1 MTPPQRK
8 SLLIGASGQIG
19 RQMLPLLRPDQWLL
33 TSRRPFSETELHL
46 DLAALKTNADA
57 ERMLD
62 PYELD
67 AIYCIAGMTNVEG
80 CEDVPDVAH
89 FTNCRGP
96 EMLARVA
103 QNRGIPFVYFSTEYV
118 FDGEHGPYREDD
130 TANPLSAYGKSK
142 WEGELAVLAACRNA
156 LILRTTVVYGQDIG
170 QKNYVYSV
178 ARSLATGKPMRVP
191 QDQVSTPTYNRDVA
205 AATVALIDRGA
216 TGVFH
221 VCGPELMDRLTFAKQ
236 VASFLSL
243 DASLLHGVPTSELGQ
258 KAVRP
263 LSAGLRIDKLVR
275 LHPDLKMRTLAEGLL
290 DSEAQLK
297 SFVNAYAKLE
307 PNSSR

>member
-33 TSRRPFSETELHL
+33 TSRRPASETEVHL

-103 QNRGIPFVYFSTEYV
+103 RNRGIPFVYFSTEYV

-236 VASFLSL
+236 VATFLSL

-290 DSEAQLK
+290 DSEAELK